1 MQLIQLIERAN
12 NTLYQELN
20 FSFTFLEYH
29 FREIYK
35 FFEKLIITFMSL
47 STSEKLEILKR
58 GVEEIIPE
66 KGLEKKLNKNKPLII
81 KAGFDPTAPD
91 LHLGHTVLINKLKQF
106 QDLGHQV
113 IFLIGDF
120 TGMIGDPSGVSETR
134 PILTVEQL
142 KKNSETYQEQIF
154 KILDKKKT
162 KIEFNSTWF
171 KKMTSAELI
180 NLSSKMT
187 VARMLER
194 DDFSK
199 RYKGN
204 KPISIHEFIY
214 PLVQGYD
221 SFELKSDVEL
231 GGTDQKFN
239 LLVGRDIQKSFGME
253 EQIIMTLPILEG
265 TDGVK
270 KMSKS
275 LNNYIGLKES
285 PNDMFGKIMSISDDL
300 MWRYFDLL
308 SFKSSV
314 EIKELKKKTEQ
325 GLNPM
330 EAKKMLSAEIVTR
343 FHGEEKALLAEKEF
357 TNRFSKGN
365 DPAEIKL
372 IKLSMKASSVS
383 ILDLL
388 SSEELGDYK
397 LCKSKSEAR
406 RMIAQGAV
414 KIDGK
419 KISDEAISVQNP
431 SENTYQVGK
440 LKHLKIKLKKG

>member
-1 MQLIQLIERAN
+1 
-12 NTLYQELN
+12 
-20 FSFTFLEYH
+20 
-29 FREIYK
+29 
-35 FFEKLIITFMSL
+35 MSL

-66 KGLEKKLNKNKPLII
+66 NGLEKKLSKNKPLII

-106 QDLGHQV
+106 QDLGHKIV
-113 IFLIGDF
+113 FLIGDF

-142 KKNSETYQEQIF
+142 KKNSKTYQEQIF

-162 KIEFNSTWF
+162 KIEFNSSWF
-171 KKMTSAELI
+171 KKMTSSELI

-221 SFELKSDVEL
+221 SFELKADVEL

-275 LNNYIGLKES
+275 LKNYIGLQEN
-285 PNDMFGKIMSISDDL
+285 PNDMFGKIMSISDEL

-308 SFKSSV
+308 SFKTSA
-314 EIKELKKKTEQ
+314 EIKEIKKKTER

-343 FHGEEKALLAEKEF
+343 FHGEEKAILAEKEF

-365 DPAEIKL
+365 DPTEIKL
-372 IKLSMKASSVS
+372 MKLTMKSSS
-383 ILDLL
+383 ISIIDLL
-388 SSEELGDYK
+388 SSEELGDK
-397 LCKSKSEAR
+397 RLCKSKSEAR
-406 RMIAQGAV
+406 RMISQGAV
-414 KIDGK
+414 KIDGNK
-419 KISDEAISVQNP
+419 VTDETILIQNP

>member
-1 MQLIQLIERAN
+1 
-12 NTLYQELN
+12 
-20 FSFTFLEYH
+20 
-29 FREIYK
+29 
-35 FFEKLIITFMSL
+35 MSL

-113 IFLIGDF
+113 VFLIGDF

-171 KKMTSAELI
+171 SKMTSAELI

-221 SFELKSDVEL
+221 SFELKSDIEL

-285 PNDMFGKIMSISDDL
+285 SNDMFGKIMSISDDL

-372 IKLSMKASSVS
+372 IKLSMKASSIS

-388 SSEELGDYK
+388 SSEELGDHK

-406 RMIAQGAV
+406 RMITQGAV

>member
-1 MQLIQLIERAN
+1 
-12 NTLYQELN
+12 
-20 FSFTFLEYH
+20 
-29 FREIYK
+29 
-35 FFEKLIITFMSL
+35 MSL

-113 IFLIGDF
+113 VFLIGDF

-162 KIEFNSTWF
+162 KIEFNSSWF

-221 SFELKSDVEL
+221 SFELKSDIEL

-372 IKLSMKASSVS
+372 IKLSMKASSIS

-388 SSEELGDYK
+388 SSEELGEHK

-419 KISDEAISVQNP
+419 KISDEAFSVQNP

>member
-1 MQLIQLIERAN
+1 
-12 NTLYQELN
+12 
-20 FSFTFLEYH
+20 
-29 FREIYK
+29 
-35 FFEKLIITFMSL
+35 MSL

-66 KGLEKKLNKNKPLII
+66 KGLEKKLNKNKSLII

-113 IFLIGDF
+113 VFLIGDF

-162 KIEFNSTWF
+162 KIEFNSSWF

-221 SFELKSDVEL
+221 SFELESDVEL

-275 LNNYIGLKES
+275 LNNYIGLQES

-308 SFKSSV
+308 SFKTSV
-314 EIKELKKKTEQ
+314 EINEIRKETKK

-330 EAKKMLSAEIVTR
+330 DAKKMLAAEIVTR
-343 FHGEEKALLAEKEF
+343 FHGEEKSLHAEKEF

-372 IKLSMKASSVS
+372 IKLSMQASSIS

-388 SSEELGDYK
+388 SSEELGEHK
-397 LCKSKSEAR
+397 LCKSKSEAK

-414 KIDGK
+414 KIDGN
-419 KISDEAISVQNP
+419 KILDDAIFIQNP

>member
-1 MQLIQLIERAN
+1 
-12 NTLYQELN
+12 
-20 FSFTFLEYH
+20 
-29 FREIYK
+29 
-35 FFEKLIITFMSL
+35 MSL

-66 KGLEKKLNKNKPLII
+66 NGLEKKLTKNKPLII

-106 QDLGHQV
+106 QDLGHKV
-113 IFLIGDF
+113 VFLIGDF

-142 KKNSETYQEQIF
+142 KKNSKTYQEQIF

-162 KIEFNSTWF
+162 KIEFNSSWF
-171 KKMTSAELI
+171 KKMTSSELI

-221 SFELKSDVEL
+221 SFELKADVEL

-275 LNNYIGLKES
+275 LKNYIGLQEN
-285 PNDMFGKIMSISDDL
+285 PNDMFGKIMSISDEL

-308 SFKSSV
+308 SFKTSA
-314 EIKELKKKTEQ
+314 EIKEIKKKTER

-343 FHGEEKALLAEKEF
+343 FHGEEKAILAEKEF
-357 TNRFSKGN
+357 TNRFSRGN
-365 DPAEIKL
+365 DPTEIKL
-372 IKLSMKASSVS
+372 IKLSMKSSS
-383 ILDLL
+383 ISIIDLL
-388 SSEELGDYK
+388 SSEELGDK
-397 LCKSKSEAR
+397 RLCKSKSEAR
-406 RMIAQGAV
+406 RMISQGAV
-414 KIDGK
+414 KIDGNK
-419 KISDEAISVQNP
+419 VTDETILIQNP

>member
-1 MQLIQLIERAN
+1 
-12 NTLYQELN
+12 
-20 FSFTFLEYH
+20 
-29 FREIYK
+29 
-35 FFEKLIITFMSL
+35 MSL

-113 IFLIGDF
+113 VFLIGDF

-162 KIEFNSTWF
+162 KIEFNSSWF

-199 RYKGN
+199 RYKGK

-275 LNNYIGLKES
+275 LNNYIGLQES

-308 SFKSSV
+308 SFKTSV
-314 EIKELKKKTEQ
+314 EINEIKKKTKE
-325 GLNPM
+325 GLNLM
-330 EAKKMLSAEIVTR
+330 KVKKMLSNEIVTR
-343 FHGEEKALLAEKEF
+343 FHGKEKALLAEKEF

-365 DPAEIKL
+365 DPTEIKL
-372 IKLSMKASSVS
+372 IKLSMKASSIS
-383 ILDLL
+383 IIDLL
-388 SSEELGDYK
+388 SREELGVHK

-406 RMIAQGAV
+406 RMISQGAV
-414 KIDGK
+414 KIDGN
-419 KISDEAISVQNP
+419 KISDDAILVQNP

-440 LKHLKIKLKKG
+440 LKHLKIKLTKG

>member
-1 MQLIQLIERAN
+1 
-12 NTLYQELN
+12 
-20 FSFTFLEYH
+20 
-29 FREIYK
+29 
-35 FFEKLIITFMSL
+35 MSL

-58 GVEEIIPE
+58 GVVEIIPE
-66 KGLEKKLNKNKPLII
+66 KGLEKKINKNKPLII

-91 LHLGHTVLINKLKQF
+91 LHLGHTVLLNKLKQF
-106 QDLGHQV
+106 QDLGHMIV
-113 IFLIGDF
+113 FLIGDF

-134 PILTVEQL
+134 PILTLEQL
-142 KKNSETYQEQIF
+142 KKNSKTYQEQIF

-162 KIEFNSTWF
+162 KIEFNSSWF
-171 KKMTSAELI
+171 KKMTSSELI

-194 DDFSK
+194 DDFNK

-214 PLVQGYD
+214 PLIQGYD
-221 SFELKSDVEL
+221 SFELKSDIEL

-265 TDGVK
+265 TDGVR

-285 PNDMFGKIMSISDDL
+285 PNEMFGKIMSISDDL
-300 MWRYFDLL
+300 MWRFFNLL
-308 SFKSSV
+308 SFKTSA
-314 EIKELKKKTEQ
+314 EIKAIKKKTEK

-330 EAKKMLSAEIVTR
+330 EAKKMLAAEIVTR
-343 FHGEEKALLAEKEF
+343 FHGEDKAILAEKEF

-365 DPAEIKL
+365 NPAEIKL
-372 IKLSMKASSVS
+372 INLSIKASSIS
-383 ILDLL
+383 IVDLL
-388 SSEELGDYK
+388 SCEELGNDK

-406 RMIAQGAV
+406 RMISQGAV
-414 KIDGK
+414 KIDGN
-419 KISDEAISVQNP
+419 KISDDASLVQNP

>member
-1 MQLIQLIERAN
+1 
-12 NTLYQELN
+12 
-20 FSFTFLEYH
+20 
-29 FREIYK
+29 
-35 FFEKLIITFMSL
+35 MSL

-66 KGLEKKLNKNKPLII
+66 NGLEKKLTKNKPLII

-106 QDLGHQV
+106 QDLGHKV
-113 IFLIGDF
+113 VFLIGDF

-142 KKNSETYQEQIF
+142 KKNSKTYQEQIF

-162 KIEFNSTWF
+162 KIEFNSSWF

-221 SFELKSDVEL
+221 SFELKADVEL

-275 LNNYIGLKES
+275 LKNYIGLQEN
-285 PNDMFGKIMSISDDL
+285 PNDMFGKIMSISDEL

-308 SFKSSV
+308 SFKTSA
-314 EIKELKKKTEQ
+314 EIKEIKKKTER

-343 FHGEEKALLAEKEF
+343 FHGEEKAIFAEKEF

-365 DPAEIKL
+365 EPTEIEL
-372 IKLSMKASSVS
+372 IRLSIKASSIS
-383 ILDLL
+383 IIDLL
-388 SSEELGDYK
+388 SNEELGDK
-397 LCKSKSEAR
+397 RLCKSKSEAR
-406 RMIAQGAV
+406 RMISQGAV
-414 KIDGK
+414 KIDGNK
-419 KISDEAISVQNP
+419 VTDETFLIQNP
-431 SENTYQVGK
+431 SENTFQVGK

>member
-1 MQLIQLIERAN
+1 
-12 NTLYQELN
+12 
-20 FSFTFLEYH
+20 
-29 FREIYK
+29 
-35 FFEKLIITFMSL
+35 MSL

-66 KGLEKKLNKNKPLII
+66 NGLEKKLTKNKPLII

-106 QDLGHQV
+106 QDLGHKV
-113 IFLIGDF
+113 VFLIGDF

-142 KKNSETYQEQIF
+142 KKNSKTYQEQIF

-162 KIEFNSTWF
+162 KIEFNSSWF
-171 KKMTSAELI
+171 KKMTSSELI

-221 SFELKSDVEL
+221 SFELKADVEL

-275 LNNYIGLKES
+275 LKNYIGLQEN
-285 PNDMFGKIMSISDDL
+285 PNDMFGKIMSISDEL

-308 SFKSSV
+308 SFKTSA
-314 EIKELKKKTEQ
+314 EIKEIKKKIAQ

-330 EAKKMLSAEIVTR
+330 EAKKMLSVEIVTR
-343 FHGEEKALLAEKEF
+343 FHGKEKAILAEKEF
-357 TNRFSKGN
+357 TNRFSRGN
-365 DPAEIKL
+365 DPTEIKL
-372 IKLSMKASSVS
+372 MKLTMKSSS
-383 ILDLL
+383 ISIIDLL
-388 SSEELGDYK
+388 SSEELGDK
-397 LCKSKSEAR
+397 RLCKSKSEAR
-406 RMIAQGAV
+406 RMISQGAV
-414 KIDGK
+414 KIDGNK
-419 KISDEAISVQNP
+419 VTDETILIQNP

>member
-1 MQLIQLIERAN
+1 
-12 NTLYQELN
+12 
-20 FSFTFLEYH
+20 
-29 FREIYK
+29 
-35 FFEKLIITFMSL
+35 MSL

-66 KGLEKKLNKNKPLII
+66 KGLEKKLNKNKSLII

-113 IFLIGDF
+113 VFLIGDF

-162 KIEFNSTWF
+162 KIEFNSSWF

-275 LNNYIGLKES
+275 LNNYIGLQEN
-285 PNDMFGKIMSISDDL
+285 PNDMFGKIMSISDSL

-308 SFKSSV
+308 SFKTSV
-314 EIKELKKKTEQ
+314 EIKEIRKKIEQ

-372 IKLSMKASSVS
+372 IKLSMEASTIS

-388 SSEELGDYK
+388 SSEELGEHK

-414 KIDGK
+414 KMNGN
-419 KISDEAISVQNP
+419 KISDDAFFVKNP

>member
-1 MQLIQLIERAN
+1 
-12 NTLYQELN
+12 
-20 FSFTFLEYH
+20 
-29 FREIYK
+29 
-35 FFEKLIITFMSL
+35 MSL

-106 QDLGHQV
+106 QDLGHKV
-113 IFLIGDF
+113 VFLIGDF

-162 KIEFNSTWF
+162 KIEFNSSWF
-171 KKMTSAELI
+171 KTMTSAELI

-199 RYKGN
+199 RYRGN

-275 LNNYIGLKES
+275 LNNYIGLQES

-308 SFKSSV
+308 SFKTSL
-314 EIKELKKKTEQ
+314 EIKEIKKKTEQ

-343 FHGEEKALLAEKEF
+343 FHGQEKALLAEKEF

-365 DPAEIKL
+365 DPTEIKL
-372 IKLSMKASSVS
+372 IRLSMKASSIS
-383 ILDLL
+383 IIDLL
-388 SSEELGDYK
+388 SSDELGDHK

-406 RMIAQGAV
+406 RMITQGAV
-414 KIDGK
+414 KIDGI
-419 KISDEAISVQNP
+419 KISDDAILVQNP

>member
-1 MQLIQLIERAN
+1 
-12 NTLYQELN
+12 
-20 FSFTFLEYH
+20 
-29 FREIYK
+29 
-35 FFEKLIITFMSL
+35 MSL

-113 IFLIGDF
+113 VFLIGDF

-162 KIEFNSTWF
+162 KIEFNSSWF
-171 KKMTSAELI
+171 KRMTSAELI

-275 LNNYIGLKES
+275 LDNYIGLQER

-300 MWRYFDLL
+300 MWRYFNLL
-308 SFKSSV
+308 SFKTSI
-314 EIKELKKKTEQ
+314 EIKEIKKKTEQ

-330 EAKKMLSAEIVTR
+330 EAKKMLAAEIVTR

-357 TNRFSKGN
+357 TNRFSKRN

-372 IKLSMKASSVS
+372 IKLSMKASSIS
-383 ILDLL
+383 IVDLL
-388 SSEELGDYK
+388 SNDELGDQK

-414 KIDGK
+414 KIDGN
-419 KISDEAISVQNP
+419 KISDDTILVQNP

>member
-1 MQLIQLIERAN
+1 
-12 NTLYQELN
+12 
-20 FSFTFLEYH
+20 
-29 FREIYK
+29 
-35 FFEKLIITFMSL
+35 MSL

-66 KGLEKKLNKNKPLII
+66 NGLEKKLTKNKPLII

-106 QDLGHQV
+106 QDLGHKV

-142 KKNSETYQEQIF
+142 KKNSKTYQEQIF

-162 KIEFNSTWF
+162 KIEFNSSWF

-221 SFELKSDVEL
+221 SFELKADVEL

-275 LNNYIGLKES
+275 LKNYIGLQEN
-285 PNDMFGKIMSISDDL
+285 PNDMFGKIMSISDEL

-308 SFKSSV
+308 SFKTSA
-314 EIKELKKKTEQ
+314 EIKEIKKKTER

-343 FHGEEKALLAEKEF
+343 FHGEEKAILAEKEF

-365 DPAEIKL
+365 DPTEIKL
-372 IKLSMKASSVS
+372 IRLSIKASSIS
-383 ILDLL
+383 IIDLL
-388 SSEELGDYK
+388 SNEELGDK
-397 LCKSKSEAR
+397 RLCKSKSEAR
-406 RMIAQGAV
+406 RMISQGAV
-414 KIDGK
+414 KIDGNK
-419 KISDEAISVQNP
+419 VTDETFLIQNP
-431 SENTYQVGK
+431 SENTFQVGK

>member
-372 IKLSMKASSVS
+372 IKLSMKASSIS